1 MQREMSNKIRLDK
14 TLNPSNDILVVS
26 SIDHTSNLKDVFRKV
41 DKLGDFW
48 DRGQADPKGKF
59 QV

>member
-1 MQREMSNKIRLDK
+1 MSNKIRLGK

-48 DRGQADPKGKF
+48 YRGQADPKGKF